1 MCFCRG
7 VRSWVAL
14 ESAVQNMDGA
24 FQQIAP
30 KFKDEAIAFLKK
42 VGQFAA
48 SHVKTAASGFH
59 GRSVHSLGNTVLLRS
74 VRVRDLR
81 CDSVFGKKFINK
93 FVVVFFAAI
102 SSDNSH
108 CVTGSSLKKLD
119 EFDEVS

>member
-1 MCFCRG
+1 
-7 VRSWVAL
+7 
-14 ESAVQNMDGA
+14 MDGT

-93 FVVVFFAAI
+93 FVVVFFTYTHLCA
-102 SSDNSH
+102 H
-108 CVTGSSLKKLD
+108 VVGCRPKMEKLD
-119 EFDEVS
+119 HRQLVVSIPRLSAPSCHLLS